1 MRSLFVAVVF
11 SAGAALSAISN
22 AASANHEADFFA
34 AREAFRSGNI
44 SRFDTMAARLQGHVL
59 EPFVAYMQLML
70 HLKEASPDEI
80 KGFIQRNGD
89 SFLADRLLAEW
100 LRMLAKQREQI
111 YFINLTLA

>member
-1 MRSLFVAVVF
+1 MRFLFIAVVF
-11 SAGAALSAISN
+11 SAGAALSAFSN
-22 AASANHEADFFA
+22 AALASHEADFLA

-70 HLKEASPDEI
+70 RLKDASPDEI

-100 LRMLAKQREQI
+100 LRMVAHNQRWDLYMSE
-111 YFINLTLA
+111 YP

>member
-1 MRSLFVAVVF
+1 ML
-11 SAGAALSAISN
+11 
-22 AASANHEADFFA
+22 
-34 AREAFRSGNI
+34 
-44 SRFDTMAARLQGHVL
+44 RL
-59 EPFVAYMQLML
+59 
-70 HLKEASPDEI
+70 KDASPEEI

>member
-11 SAGAALSAISN
+11 SVGAALSAISN

-70 HLKEASPDEI
+70 
-80 KGFIQRNGD
+80 
-89 SFLADRLLAEW
+89 
-100 LRMLAKQREQI
+100 
-111 YFINLTLA
+111 